1 MTVNY
6 TKNLETQVY
15 KDDFDPDKGFH
26 KVLFKSGKALQSR
39 ELNQLQSIIQEE
51 IKRLGTNLFK
61 EGASL
66 ESAALTFN
74 NRYRY
79 IKLNTDPTDATTPGV
94 SLPTDVSN
102 FKDKVFIGQ
111 LSGVSV
117 KVIEIVEAEGS
128 DPATVYVQ
136 YLNTLNGTSGTEPAS
151 VTPGEELFEK
161 DGSIVLV
168 VQTTDTTADPAT
180 GYGFR
185 ISTGFYHQ
193 IQFFHSH

>member
-6 TKNLETQVY
+6 TKNLEAQIY

-79 IKLNTDPTDATTPGV
+79 IKL
-94 SLPTDVSN
+94 L
-102 FKDKVFIGQ
+102 
-111 LSGVSV
+111 L
-117 KVIEIVEAEGS
+117 
-128 DPATVYVQ
+128 
-136 YLNTLNGTSGTEPAS
+136 L
-151 VTPGEELFEK
+151 
-161 DGSIVLV
+161 
-168 VQTTDTTADPAT
+168 
-180 GYGFR
+180 
-185 ISTGFYHQ
+185 
-193 IQFFHSH
+193 